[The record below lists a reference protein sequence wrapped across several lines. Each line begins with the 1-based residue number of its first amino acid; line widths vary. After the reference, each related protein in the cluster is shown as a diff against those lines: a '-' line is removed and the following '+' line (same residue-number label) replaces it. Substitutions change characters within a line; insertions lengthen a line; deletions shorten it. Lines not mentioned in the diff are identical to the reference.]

1 MEPVRLRFVKKTKEF
16 LDSIF
21 LKLPLPK
28 VNPNAVSGLS
38 IVTSIFFVL
47 ALDYPFLAFAIM
59 LITFLLDGL
68 DGLVARKYKL
78 ASEKGYMVDV
88 FSDRLSEGII
98 FTPFF
103 VPWFYLFTLNAILT
117 VLGYARGK
125 HRLIPLRP
133 FFMLYFFFFYVI

>member
-1 MEPVRLRFVKKTKEF
+1 MEPVRLKFVKMAKKF

-21 LKLPLPK
+21 MGLPLPK
-28 VNPNAVSGLS
+28 ISPNVVSGMS
-38 IVTSIFFVL
+38 IITSIIFIFV
-47 ALDYPFLAFAIM
+47 LDYPVPAFIVL

-68 DGLVARKYKL
+68 DGLIARKYKM

-88 FSDRLSEGII
+88 FSDRLSEGIV

-103 VPWFYLFTLNAILT
+103 VPWFYLFALNSILT
-117 VLGYARGK
+117 VFGYARGK

-133 FFMLYFFFFYVI
+133 FFALYFFFFYVV